1 MPLVHLWEMFYDHW
15 SDHWVDIEIV
25 MKLSCKCNPIN
36 APCASLGDVL
46 CPQLLLPMRT
56 YFVAKLNEWVVKL
69 RQKITNIWKTTKPSL
84 LAWSLE
90 KRTYLTWAPICS
102 DTAETTGIRGTRWI
116 CDDPSEIIFSSNT
129 ELKLGL
135 WLWMM
140 LNMDLN
146 PFLPQ
151 SLKLGDKWK
160 HGSSIQWM
168 EQINTKEKD
177 LLRTTSTCGY
187 FHIFCIIRRL
197 CRFSAEL
204 KGK

>member
-1 MPLVHLWEMFYDHW
+1 
-15 SDHWVDIEIV
+15 
-25 MKLSCKCNPIN
+25 
-36 APCASLGDVL
+36 
-46 CPQLLLPMRT
+46 MRT
-56 YFVAKLNEWVVKL
+56 YFVAKLNECFVKL

-116 CDDPSEIIFSSNT
+116 CDDSSGIIFSSNT

-135 WLWMM
+135 WLWLM

-168 EQINTKEKD
+168 EKINTKEKD
-177 LLRTTSTCGY
+177 LLKTTFSHKMWNVCWTDLTDVTLVSEDT
-187 FHIFCIIRRL
+187 HWRL
-197 CRFSAEL
+197 YWWDSGDLWYSWKLCL
-204 KGK
+204 G

>member
-1 MPLVHLWEMFYDHW
+1 
-15 SDHWVDIEIV
+15 
-25 MKLSCKCNPIN
+25 
-36 APCASLGDVL
+36 
-46 CPQLLLPMRT
+46 MRT

-90 KRTYLTWAPICS
+90 KGRIWALICS

-177 LLRTTSTCGY
+177 LLRTTFSHKMWNVWDCTCFD
-187 FHIFCIIRRL
+187 FHLHNRDIKWFIN
-197 CRFSAEL
+197 RFKSN
-204 KGK
+204 KRCY